1 MSVTWFVPR
10 SDLSDDQLRAVDLP
24 LTAHSLI
31 LGAPGSGKT
40 LVLLHRAKRM
50 IDEQGIPPERLRIL
64 VFTNTLKDYIR
75 STLTLLD
82 IPETCVTTFDHWCR
96 EFYLAFVARK
106 VPFAQHSPDFDA
118 IRAGV
123 LNKLRDGAFT
133 PLPLPS
139 TEDEAVASAQ
149 DVGIT
154 STEGEHAIRAL
165 HQLFSESAK
174 QVSSCPFY
182 EAALVD
188 EGQDLTPEAFEILK
202 RISRHVTV
210 CMDARQQLYEKRC
223 EEPDILKTL
232 GLRKCNLTI
241 LGAYRCCPYI
251 SRLAASLLRDPA
263 ERQAFLNQTKTVQ
276 REKLTPLL
284 YIAENAN
291 EEKNRLAQ
299 IIKDRQLTGD
309 RIAILFP
316 NNAKLFSLARLL
328 TEAGLE
334 VEVPSKGGRPTEY
347 PTHDFQSERPK
358 LMTYYGAKGLT
369 FETVIMPRLVP
380 SSFHQV
386 SPERLEKLLFVGI
399 TRATRW
405 VYMSTV
411 EGPMLPVVLG
421 LASLERDQIITI
433 QRSADSLP
441 LAGGPARPPQPKA
454 PQPADALTDLL

>member
-24 LTAHSLI
+24 VREHSLI

-50 IDEQGIPPERLRIL
+50 IDEQGIPAARLRIF

-75 STLTLLD
+75 STLALLD

-96 EFYLAFVARK
+96 EFYLTFVNRR
-106 VPFAQHSPDFDA
+106 VPFADHGPDFDA
-118 IRAGV
+118 IRTGV
-123 LNKLRDGAFT
+123 LNTLRGGTALSSLPNARGAT
-133 PLPLPS
+133 PPPVQQSLLG
-139 TEDEAVASAQ
+139 DEAQSSASPQSEFPEFFAT
-149 DVGIT
+149 GI
-154 STEGEHAIRAL
+154 G
-165 HQLFSESAK
+165 
-174 QVSSCPFY
+174 CPLY
-182 EAALVD
+182 DAALVD
-188 EGQDLTPEAFEILK
+188 EGQDLTPEAFEIL
-202 RISRHVTV
+202 RHISHHVTV

-223 EEPDILKTL
+223 EESDILQTL
-232 GLRKCNLTI
+232 GLRKCNMTI

-251 SRLAASLLRDPA
+251 TRLAALFLRDPA
-263 ERQAFLNQTKTVQ
+263 ERRAFLNQTKTAQ
-276 REKLTPLL
+276 RERLTPLL
-284 YIAENAN
+284 YIASNTN

-309 RIAILFP
+309 RIAVLLP
-316 NNAKLFSLARLL
+316 NNAKLFSLARTL

-334 VEVPSKGGRPTEY
+334 IEVPKQHRDAKY
-347 PTHDFQSERPK
+347 FTHDFQSERPK

-380 SSFHQV
+380 SSFLQV
-386 SPERLEKLLFVGI
+386 KKERLEKLFFVGI

-411 EGPMLPVVLG
+411 EGPMLPLVLELAG
-421 LASLERDQIITI
+421 LEHDGTITI
-433 QRSADSLP
+433 QRAADSLSLLGRQP
-441 LAGGPARPPQPKA
+441 ISAPAQT
-454 PQPADALTDLL
+454 PASNDSLTDLF